1 MILGIDLGN
10 FSIKTSEDMSFIS
23 KISEMISF
31 NEKSNFVL
39 DGVNYSIGEGEFST
53 DWNKSRK
60 ENLLPMLF
68 YSIAKCSREEI
79 NQVVIGLPIQQ
90 YKKEK
95 EMLKK
100 QIESNRVKEI
110 IIGGERRNILIS
122 DVEIAPEGAAAYY
135 NLSQDIKNKIGTR
148 QLIIVD
154 IGGRTTDVCIFK
166 NKAITDVKTIPV
178 GMLNIYQEIVDHVNT
193 EYVESFKLEEGEQI
207 LKEGLLINGVYKD
220 NNFIKPILIKN
231 FNSIWKEIQL
241 KFNTSLGYVLLTGG
255 GSGVLKQA
263 FKNRLGNSLLMS
275 DNPLFD
281 NALGFK
287 KVGESLWLER

>member
-31 NEKSNFVL
+31 NEKNNFVL

-100 QIESNRVKEI
+100 QIENNRVKEI

-122 DVEIAPEGAAAYY
+122 DIDIAPEGAAAYY
-135 NLSQDIKNKIGTR
+135 NLSQEIKNKIGTR

-193 EYVESFKLEEGEQI
+193 EYIESFKLEEGEQI

-220 NNFIKPILIKN
+220 NSFIKPILIKN